1 MSRENIEVLRKGYE
15 AWNRGEHPAF
25 DFMEPQF
32 ELQLPEGGINVGT
45 VRGRESVQRFFAQY
59 LEVFESYRM
68 EPEEFFAA
76 EDRIVVF
83 IHAPAR
89 GKGSGVDVVFSPAH
103 LWTMNGG
110 RAVRLEV
117 FPDRKEALE
126 AVGLLE

>member
-76 EDRIVVF
+76 EDQIVVF

-89 GKGSGVDVVFSPAH
+89 GKGSGVDVVFSAAH